1 MAATSG
7 PPARI
12 TERLDALRRLDGPTR
27 SPLPPPPRSAK
38 IELSSRCNYACRFCA
53 SRLRGQAQRD
63 MAWPL
68 FTDIARQLRELGVS
82 QLGLFYIGESFL
94 HPRLVDAVRYAKQ
107 TLGFPYVFL
116 TTNGSLADRARVA
129 ALLDAGLDSLKFA
142 LNFPSGAAL
151 ARAADTRAEHFD
163 AVVRNVLEACA
174 ARDAAARRTGRR
186 CTVSAS
192 SLRYDEEQEARMRVL
207 LDALRPHLD
216 EHYWLPP
223 CGRTATWRCDGASA
237 EHARSEIVRK
247 PLPCWPLFTEAH
259 VTVDGRLS
267 ACSLD
272 HSPRFDMGSVADR
285 PFIEAWHCTA
295 FQRLR
300 AAHLAGDVQDT
311 CCADC
316 IGY

>member
-1 MAATSG
+1 MSATCG

-12 TERLDALRRLDGPTR
+12 TERLDALRRVEGATR
-27 SPLPPPPRSAK
+27 SPVPPPPRSAK
-38 IELSSRCNYACRFCA
+38 IELTSRCNYACRFCA

-63 MAWPL
+63 MAWPV
-68 FTDIARQLRELGVS
+68 FTHIARELRDVGVT

-116 TTNGSLADRARVA
+116 TTNGSLADRARVHG
-129 ALLDAGLDSLKFA
+129 LLDAGLDSLKFA

-151 ARAADTRAEHFD
+151 ARTADTRAEHFD
-163 AVVRNVLEACA
+163 AVVRNVLDACA
-174 ARDAAARRTGRR
+174 ARDAAERRTGRR

-192 SLRYDEEQEARMRVL
+192 SLRFDDEQEERMRVL

-216 EHYWLPP
+216 QHYWLPP
-223 CGRTATWRCDGASA
+223 HGRAATWRCDGESDAPA
-237 EHARSEIVRK
+237 LFRK

-267 ACSLD
+267 ACGLD
-272 HSPRFDMGSVADR
+272 HSPRFDMGDVADR
-285 PFIEAWHCTA
+285 PFIEAWHGTA